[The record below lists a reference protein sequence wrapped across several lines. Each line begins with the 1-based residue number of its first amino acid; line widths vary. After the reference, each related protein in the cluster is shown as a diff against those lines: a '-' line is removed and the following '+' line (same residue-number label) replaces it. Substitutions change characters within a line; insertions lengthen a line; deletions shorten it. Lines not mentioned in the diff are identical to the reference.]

1 MHDLLIVGAGPYG
14 LSIAAHAAASGLD
27 VRVFGRPMASWRDH
41 MPRGMFLKSEPWAS
55 DLSDPGARY
64 GLADYCAREGLR
76 AEHGL
81 PLPVEHFAAYGLWF
95 AEQAAPP
102 VDERLIRS
110 VRPLTDGFAVTTAD
124 GETCHGRTVALAVGV
139 MPFVEIPSLV
149 RDLGPDHVSHSSHH
163 ADLGPLRD
171 KDVTVLGAGQAAL
184 ETAALLAEQGTRVRV
199 LARAPQVRWNTLP
212 PALRRPWWQ
221 SARAPHSGLGC
232 GWRNWF
238 YAERPG
244 LFRLLPEPTRAR
256 VGATALG
263 PAGAWWVRDRV
274 EAGPCGAPT
283 AAGAARSATAIEIV
297 TGHRLTGARRHEGQ
311 VLLSTHGPDGAA
323 VFETDHVLAATGF
336 RALTHRIDVLDLDV
350 RDTLRQL
357 ADGAPYVD
365 TAFETSLPGLF
376 VAGLPT
382 ASSFGPAM
390 RFVQGAGFTAA
401 RLVAGV
407 RRRVRRPGAVPVAR
421 GAGAA
426 VTASYGSGAPGR

>member
-14 LSIAAHAAASGLD
+14 LSIAAHAAAAGLD
-27 VRVFGRPMASWRDH
+27 VRVFGKPMASWRDH

-64 GLADYCAREGLR
+64 GLAAYCAREGLR
-76 AEHGL
+76 AEHGV

-95 AEQAAPP
+95 AERAAPP

-110 VRPLTDGFAVTTAD
+110 VRPRADGFAVTTAD

-149 RDLGPDHVSHSSHH
+149 RGLGPAHVSHSSHH
-163 ADLGPLRD
+163 ADLRPLRD

-212 PALRRPWWQ
+212 PSLDRPWWQ

-256 VGATALG
+256 VCATALG

-274 EAGPCGAPT
+274 EGGT
-283 AAGAARSATAIEIV
+283 TAGAAGSGTAIEIV
-297 TGHRLTGARRHEGQ
+297 TGHRLTGARHHDGQ
-311 VLLSTHGPDGAA
+311 VLLDTQGPEGAA

-336 RALTHRIDVLDLDV
+336 RALTHRIDVLDLGV
-350 RDTLRQL
+350 RDTLRRL
-357 ADGAPYVD
+357 PDGSPYVD
-365 TAFETSLPGLF
+365 SAFETSLPGLF

-401 RLVAGV
+401 RLVTGV
-407 RRRVRRPGAVPVAR
+407 RRRVRRLGSVPVAR
-421 GAGAA
+421 GAEAPDRSPY
-426 VTASYGSGAPGR
+426 ASGTPGH